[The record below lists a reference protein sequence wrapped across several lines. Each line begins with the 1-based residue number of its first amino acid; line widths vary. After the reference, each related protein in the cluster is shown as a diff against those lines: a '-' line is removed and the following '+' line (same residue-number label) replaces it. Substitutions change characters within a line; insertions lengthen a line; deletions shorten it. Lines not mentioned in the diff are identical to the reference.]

1 VFRSR
6 STAFRVP
13 DYTTWRFFPASR
25 PAFRATL
32 AGLADSMSPDDDPS
46 PHSARF
52 CTTRW
57 TIMGDARDVSRRDRA
72 WDHFCRG
79 YWFPVYAFIRRRGEG
94 PDDASDLTQ
103 AFFAKLIEQDWLAKV
118 ERRDTRFSTLLVT
131 VLKNFLIKRH
141 HRDHARKRGGG
152 ELPVPLDLADAERWF
167 GREPATHETPESL
180 FEKRWAHAV
189 MEAALARL
197 REECEAT
204 GKARVFEALGA
215 FLSREPEPG
224 DYEAAAGR
232 LGIQPRSVAVAVH
245 RLRADFR
252 AMVREEVAAGLR
264 DPGMV
269 EEEMKALAAALG
281 A

>member
-1 VFRSR
+1 MG
-6 STAFRVP
+6 P
-13 DYTTWRFFPASR
+13 D
-25 PAFRATL
+25 
-32 AGLADSMSPDDDPS
+32 ADSPLP
-46 PHSARF
+46 SARF

-57 TIMGDARDVSRRDRA
+57 TVMGDAGESTRRDRA
-72 WDHFCRG
+72 WDHFCRS

-103 AFFAKLIEQDWLAKV
+103 AFFAKLIEQDWLAQV
-118 ERRDTRFSTLLVT
+118 ERRDTRFSTLLVA
-131 VLKNFLIKRH
+131 VLKNFLIKQH
-141 HRDHARKRGGG
+141 HRDHAQKRGGG
-152 ELPVPLDLADAERWF
+152 EQPVPLDLAAAERWF
-167 GREPATHETPESL
+167 GGEPAARETPESL

-189 MEAALARL
+189 MEAALVRL

-204 GKARVFEALGA
+204 GKAKVFEALGA
-215 FLSREPEPG
+215 FLSREPAAG
-224 DYEAAAGR
+224 DYEAAGDR

-264 DPGMV
+264 DEGMV

-281 A
+281 S